1 MHKVGRALHRRVME
15 GKAVAT
21 RPGVPDIFTFTPIGR
36 VYLTF
41 CSFDVGD
48 DFWRVQSTV

>member
-1 MHKVGRALHRRVME
+1 MHRVRRALHRQVME

-21 RPGVPDIFTFTPIGR
+21 RPGVPDIFTFTSMGR

-41 CSFDVGD
+41 CSFDGD